1 MTIII
6 LLALLVIAEVPPFL
20 IGLYLIAV
28 CLIWMHGRG
37 EQTDALKGVTR

>member
-6 LLALLVIAEVPPFL
+6 ILALLVIAGIPAPL

-28 CLIWMHGRG
+28 CLIWLHGLTERKEG
-37 EQTDALKGVTR
+37 APCPM

>member
-6 LLALLVIAEVPPFL
+6 ILALLVIAEVPPFL

-28 CLIWMHGRG
+28 CLIWLHGREERG
-37 EQTDALKGVTR
+37 EGRSWPMC